1 MNRQERIDI
10 VKKIT
15 QRKEPPFDENDI
27 YYERKPWNKFGA
39 VCDTG
44 SIGVGWCW
52 YKVSVILSKVT
63 DEELI
68 LALEEIENVNMTI
81 EEAIAHAQETANTRA
96 DLCDKC
102 RDEHRQLAEWLT
114 ELKLL
119 RADYENQ
126 KSINYELLKENQEH
140 VNENKELKRL
150 LRLAVEEITKQK
162 LYADIGMMSRGAL
175 CKSCKTRSITNRICQ
190 VCNYEYEHAEEA
202 MKLLG
207 DEDN

>member
-81 EEAIAHAQETANTRA
+81 EEAIAHAQQAADTRN

-102 RDEHRQLAEWLT
+102 REEHRQLAEWLK

-119 RADYENQ
+119 RADYEKQ
-126 KSINYELLKENQEH
+126 KSINYELLKENQEF
-140 VNENKELKRL
+140 VNENKELKSL
-150 LRLAVEEITKQK
+150 LRLAVEDFEFIFDEHSCT
-162 LYADIGMMSRGAL
+162 GARKCDTFCPYNGGEEDC
-175 CKSCKTRSITNRICQ
+175 CKGKWKHT
-190 VCNYEYEHAEEA
+190 EEA
-202 MKLLG
+202 LKLLG
-207 DEDN
+207 DEDNEQ

>member
-10 VKKIT
+10 VKKIM

-27 YYERKPWNKFGA
+27 YYERNPWNKFGA

-114 ELKLL
+114 ELKLF

-150 LRLAVEEITKQK
+150 LRLAVEDFEFIFDEHSCT
-162 LYADIGMMSRGAL
+162 GARKCDTFCPYNGGEEDC
-175 CKSCKTRSITNRICQ
+175 CKGKWK
-190 VCNYEYEHAEEA
+190 HAEEA

-207 DEDN
+207 DEDNEQ

>member
-1 MNRQERIDI
+1 MNTQERIEI
-10 VKKIT
+10 IKKIM

-68 LALEEIENVNMTI
+68 LALEEIENENMTI

-150 LRLAVEEITKQK
+150 LRLAIED
-162 LYADIGMMSRGAL
+162 LAL
-175 CKSCKTRSITNRICQ
+175 CTRSCIGINCDHCHFTSILEGGCKW
-190 VCNYEYEHAEEA
+190 EHTEEA

-207 DEDN
+207 DEDNEQ

>member
-10 VKKIT
+10 VKKIM

-27 YYERKPWNKFGA
+27 YYERKPWKKFGA

-63 DEELI
+63 DEELV

-81 EEAIAHAQETANTRA
+81 EEAIVHAQETANTRA

-126 KSINYELLKENQEH
+126 KSINYELLKENQEL

-150 LRLAVEEITKQK
+150 LRLAVEDFEFIFDEHSCT
-162 LYADIGMMSRGAL
+162 GARKCDTFCPYNGGEEDC
-175 CKSCKTRSITNRICQ
+175 CKGKWK
-190 VCNYEYEHAEEA
+190 HAEEA
-202 MKLLG
+202 LKLI
-207 DEDN
+207 EDDK

>member
-10 VKKIT
+10 VKKIM

-27 YYERKPWNKFGA
+27 YYERNPWNKFGA

-63 DEELI
+63 DEELV

-150 LRLAVEEITKQK
+150 LRLAVEDFETLSDEVVSEDCDFNLFCK
-162 LYADIGMMSRGAL
+162 LCPFSSNDDYINCA
-175 CKSCKTRSITNRICQ
+175 KKWK
-190 VCNYEYEHAEEA
+190 HAEEA
-202 MKLLG
+202 LKLLG
-207 DEDN
+207 DDTDG

>member
-1 MNRQERIDI
+1 MNTQERIDI
-10 VKKIT
+10 IKKIM

-27 YYERKPWNKFGA
+27 YYERIPWKKFGA

-81 EEAIAHAQETANTRA
+81 EEAIAHAQQAADTRT
-96 DLCDKC
+96 DLCDEC

-126 KSINYELLKENQEH
+126 KSINYELLKENQELVH
-140 VNENKELKRL
+140 ENKELKRL
-150 LRLAVEEITKQK
+150 LRLAVEDFEFI
-162 LYADIGMMSRGAL
+162 YDEH
-175 CKSCKTRSITNRICQ
+175 SCAGECECDTFCPYNMEKNRCLG
-190 VCNYEYEHAEEA
+190 EWKHAEEA

-207 DEDN
+207 DEDNEQ